1 MCLLAR
7 WPSAGNPTRGRPLF
21 KTIAS
26 APPGLHLDL
35 SEVLLNTLVEWIKKP
50 ESILHFRWK
59 QDAIAIWHHTAAQ
72 HRAVFGFAPHHRAG
86 QRLTFDSFTPTQVP
100 PPATRQTQRSGR
112 ADSWPP
118 VGRRVVR
125 A

>member
-1 MCLLAR
+1 
-7 WPSAGNPTRGRPLF
+7 LF

-35 SEVLLNTLVEWIKKP
+35 SEALLNTLLEWIKKP
-50 ESILHFRWK
+50 ESMLYFRWK

-72 HRAVFGFAPHHRAG
+72 HRAVFGFAPHYRAG
-86 QRLTFDSFTPTQVP
+86 QRLTFDSFTPTKVP
-100 PPATRQTQRSGR
+100 PPATRQMRRSGHVDPR
-112 ADSWPP
+112 PP
-118 VGRRVVR
+118 AGRRVVR

>member
-1 MCLLAR
+1 M
-7 WPSAGNPTRGRPLF
+7 F

-26 APPGLHLDL
+26 APLGLHLGQT
-35 SEVLLNTLVEWIKKP
+35 ETLLNTLVEWIKKP
-50 ESILHFRWK
+50 EFMIHFRWE

-72 HRAVFGFAPHHRAG
+72 HRAVFGFAPNHRAG

-100 PPATRQTQRSGR
+100 PPAKRQTQRSGR

-118 VGRRVVR
+118 VARRVVR

>member
-1 MCLLAR
+1 M
-7 WPSAGNPTRGRPLF
+7 F

-26 APPGLHLDL
+26 APPVLHLDL
-35 SEVLLNTLVEWIKKP
+35 SEALLNTLVEWIKKP

-72 HRAVFGFAPHHRAG
+72 HRTVLGIELHYRAG
-86 QRLTFDSFTPTQVP
+86 QRLILDSFTPTQVP
-100 PPATRQTQRSGR
+100 PPAKRQTQRSGH

-118 VGRRVVR
+118 VARRVVR

>member
-1 MCLLAR
+1 
-7 WPSAGNPTRGRPLF
+7 LF

-72 HRAVFGFAPHHRAG
+72 HRAG
-86 QRLTFDSFTPTQVP
+86 QRLTFDSFTPTKVP